1 MTLQYVIGLCVCV
14 PVCSSAPNSGAFV
27 LLPQADPIDLLQDSD
42 GQERSGSGLC
52 APPFYSNSSATAVH

>member
-52 APPFYSNSSATAVH
+52 APPF